1 MNIIDTVGYTAL
13 ILNLISMSMKNLL
26 NLRLISLIAN
36 VIYIYYSI
44 MISATPM
51 IIGSVIAFI
60 LHGYGIFMIVRKTK
74 ADRGTKCVQ
83 VIKKHE

>member
-1 MNIIDTVGYTAL
+1 MNIVDAVGYTAL

-26 NLRLISLIAN
+26 KLRLISLVAN
-36 VIYIYYSI
+36 IIYIYYSI

-51 IIGSVIAFI
+51 IIGSVIACI
-60 LHGYGIFMIVRKTK
+60 LHAYGIFMILRKTK

-83 VIKKHE
+83 AIKK